1 MSNIDPSKATID
13 RVTREL
19 LERSLQDGVE
29 TIWHRFSAQ
38 QPQCGFGLL
47 GICCRHCLIGPCRI
61 DPFNEEI
68 SRGSCGVDADTIVS
82 RGLLRHVCA
91 GASSYTDLTMD
102 LLDYAQAIV
111 EGRCKDLTVADKAR
125 LEELAKLVDVDPQGK
140 DEIKLLAE
148 VVDEVSRD
156 LGSLFRS
163 KIFERNVP
171 QEIRET
177 YIGMGLRFRGALR
190 EIVESLHKTHEGV
203 TTDPED
209 LLLHSLKIGLYAL
222 WVSAYLA
229 YTLQDILSG
238 TPSPRKGP
246 MGPRAISEDYVN
258 IVVRIAKRPLL
269 KKLVEIAKSKETEQ
283 EAINMNALGVN
294 VLVPANFMMSEVI
307 LSTGMVEL
315 FVVDYLCTM
324 QGIVDACKKYHTK
337 LVTTSHIGRI
347 RGAEHVEV
355 TPDNMTEALK
365 KIVKMA
371 LENFK
376 NRREEK
382 MYTPRTPPEQAMIGW
397 SVEALRSY
405 LKGSLEPLAN
415 ALKDGT
421 IRGIAVVYGCT
432 TPKVVHNYGHVEVSK
447 GLIRNNIL
455 VLGTGCWNVAAGLAG
470 LLKPEARQLAGE
482 GLAKLCA
489 EYNIPPCLSFGGC
502 ADNARIMRLL
512 VEISQILKVPFNRLP
527 IVASAPEPMAE
538 EIMALM
544 FGMAASG
551 IVVHSGVRLPLLG
564 SKLVKEWLEERLE
577 KIIGGKLFIET
588 DPSKAV
594 SVLVEAVE
602 EKRRRLGWS

>member
-19 LERSLQDGVE
+19 LEKALQDGVE
-29 TIWHRFSAQ
+29 TIWHRFSSQ
-38 QPQCGFGLL
+38 EPQCGFGLL

-61 DPFNEEI
+61 DPFGEGA
-68 SRGSCGVDADTIVS
+68 SRGSCGVDSDTIVA

-102 LLDYAQAIV
+102 LLDYAYAV
-111 EGRCKDLTVADKAR
+111 AEGKCRDLSIADRAR
-125 LEELAKLVDVDPQGK
+125 LEELAKLLDIDPQGK
-140 DEIKLLAE
+140 DDVKLATE
-148 VVDEVSRD
+148 VVEEISRD
-156 LGSLFRS
+156 MGSMIRS
-163 KIFERNVP
+163 KIFEKNVP
-171 QEIRET
+171 KEIREIFT
-177 YIGMGLRFRGALR
+177 GLGLRFRGVLR

-203 TTDPED
+203 STDPED

-229 YTLQDILSG
+229 YALQDVLSG

-269 KKLVEIAKSKETEQ
+269 KKLVEIAKSKEMEQ
-283 EAINMNALGVN
+283 EAINVNALGVN
-294 VLVPANFMMSEVI
+294 VLVPANFMMSEVV

-324 QGIVDACKKYHTK
+324 QGIVDACKRYHTK

-355 TPDNMTEALK
+355 TPENMTDALK

-371 LENFK
+371 IENFK
-376 NRREEK
+376 NRKEEK
-382 MYTPRTPPEQAMIGW
+382 MFTPRTPPEQAMIGW
-397 SVEALRSY
+397 SIEALKSY

-421 IRGIAVVYGCT
+421 IRGVAIVFGCT
-432 TPKVVHNYGHVEVSK
+432 TPKVVHNYGHAEVTK
-447 GLIRNNIL
+447 GLIKNNIL

-482 GLAKLCA
+482 GLSKFCA

-512 VEISQILKVPFNRLP
+512 VELSDILKVPFNKMP

-551 IVVHSGVRLPLLG
+551 VVVHSGVRLPILG
-564 SKLVKEWLEERLE
+564 SKFVKEWLEEKLD
-577 KIIGGKLFIET
+577 KLTGGKLFIEVE
-588 DPSKAV
+588 PSKAV
-594 SVLVEAVE
+594 KVLSEAIE